1 MLDRDRQL
9 LPGLAARGEERVR
22 PLDAQPDVAADELEI
37 AVPAQHA
44 RQQPRLAEDLEAVA
58 DPEHGAAGG
67 RELAHGV
74 EHRREAGDRA
84 AAQVVAVREAAR
96 QHDRRRAARQ
106 LLAPRA
112 RRAAASAPSAPSAQA
127 ASRSSFEPG
136 KTSTAMRGL
145 MAHASTT
152 SISKLSISGF
162 ASSSWHIRSTSAFA
176 SCGDGRV
183 DLEID
188 EPADARASDRE
199 AELAQRPLHRLTLRI
214 EDPLLRP
221 DEDGHPHRSTTC
233 GSAR

>member
-9 LPGLAARGEERVR
+9 LPRLAAGGEERVR
-22 PLDAQPDVAADELEI
+22 SLDPQPDVAADELEV
-37 AVPAQHA
+37 AVPAQHV
-44 RQQPRLAEDLEAVA
+44 REQPGLAEDLEAVA
-58 DPEHGAAGG
+58 DPEHGTARG

-96 QHDRRRAARQ
+96 QHDRVRLARQ
-106 LLAPRA
+106 LLLRVPDELRIGAERSERPGGVPVVVRA
-112 RRAAASAPSAPSAQA
+112 REDEHGDARPDAHGSA
-127 ASRSSFEPG
+127 
-136 KTSTAMRGL
+136 
-145 MAHASTT
+145 T

-162 ASSSWHIRSTSAFA
+162 ASSSWHIRSTWAFA
-176 SCGDGRV
+176 SCGDGSV
-183 DLEID
+183 DLEVD

-199 AELAQRPLHRLTLRI
+199 AELAQRPLHRLALRV

-221 DEDGHPHRSTTC
+221 DEHGHPHRSTTC